1 MKAALTCCPSLW
13 DCCQQRHAE
22 LAALCEDAAG
32 ADLVEFSSA
41 CPWEVPGLVVS
52 SSDTART
59 GVLKEALLERV
70 QRSATRMI

>member
-1 MKAALTCCPSLW
+1 MKAALTCPSLW
-13 DCCQQRHAE
+13 DCCQQRHTE
-22 LAALCEDAAG
+22 LAAQCEDAAG

-52 SSDTART
+52 SSDTSRT

-70 QRSATRMI
+70 QRSAIRMI